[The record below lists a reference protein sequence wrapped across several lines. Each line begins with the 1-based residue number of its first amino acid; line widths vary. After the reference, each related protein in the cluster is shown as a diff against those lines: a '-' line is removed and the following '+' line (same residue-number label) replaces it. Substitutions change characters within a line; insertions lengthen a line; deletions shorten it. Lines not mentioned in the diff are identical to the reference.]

1 MNDDEI
7 RKYVRE
13 HYSEVATGKKTHQPA
28 RETEDIDCCP
38 TQEAANC

>member
-13 HYSEVATGKKTHQPA
+13 HYGDVATGKRVHQPA
-28 RETEDIDCCP
+28 RETTDTGCCP
-38 TQEAANC
+38 PQKTVSC

>member
-1 MNDDEI
+1 MNQDDI

-13 HYSEVATGKKTHQPA
+13 HYGDVAAGTKIHQPA

-38 TQEAANC
+38 PQDTSSC